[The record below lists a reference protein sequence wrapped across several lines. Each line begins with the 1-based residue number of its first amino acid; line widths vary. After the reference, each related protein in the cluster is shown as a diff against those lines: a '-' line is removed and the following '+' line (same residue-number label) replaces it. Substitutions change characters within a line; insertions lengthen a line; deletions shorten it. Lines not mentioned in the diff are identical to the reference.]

1 MHYLKA
7 VLYIVLCKFYQKL
20 AASKK
25 VEKKETKKNKKK
37 NRSNAIYLM
46 KDQSSI
52 FFKLVSFQ
60 GFSQRTIKWVKHLLE
75 TRKICRSC
83 LRNIFSVVSLYNCCI

>member
-20 AASKK
+20 AVSKK
-25 VEKKETKKNKKK
+25 VEKKRNKQTKKN
-37 NRSNAIYLM
+37 RPNAIYLM

-60 GFSQRTIKWVKHLLE
+60 GFSQRTIKWFKHLLE
-75 TRKICRSC
+75 TRKICHSC
-83 LRNIFSVVSLYNCCI
+83 LRNIVSVVSLYNCCI